1 MLIAIMGDTF
11 SQAMA
16 NQKKNELQTKIA
28 IVSDYIH
35 LIKKERV

>member
-11 SQAMA
+11 SQAME

-28 IVSDYIH
+28 KVSYYIN
-35 LIKKERV
+35 LINKERV